1 MVRMRLYG
9 WIAERFGW
17 REKSLEFEGTIEDLL
32 NGLNAELVELISK
45 GRVMVAVN
53 HSLER
58 DLSRRVSRDDIIA
71 ILPTFSGG

>member
-32 NGLNAELVELISK
+32 NGLNPELVELILK

-58 DLSRRVSRDDIIA
+58 DLSKRVSGGDIIA

>member
-17 REKSLEFEGTIEDLL
+17 RERSLDFEGTLEDLF
-32 NGLNAELVELISK
+32 NGLNSELVELISK

-58 DLSRRVSRDDIIA
+58 DLSKRVSGDDIIA

>member
-17 REKSLEFEGTIEDLL
+17 RERSLEFEGTIEDLL
-32 NGLNAELVELISK
+32 RSLNIELVELVSR

-58 DLSRRVSRDDIIA
+58 DLGRRVSGDDIIA
-71 ILPTFSGG
+71 VLPTFSGG